1 MQKDDRKIEKSELNL
16 IEGEFVNIKQSTVRS
31 VEGGHVELQQVG
43 ALSIDGEKVEI
54 TQGAT
59 LFLKGNDINVNQSI
73 NAISAAENLSINF
86 SLTPISISRGQINVN
101 GSAVGLMASKNIN
114 SENTTALLVLSNKI
128 EGSVTTLFDFKSAIA
143 LGAVIGGIWG
153 FLKLLFKRK

>member
-43 ALSIDGEKVEI
+43 ALSIDGEKIEI

-59 LFLKGNDINVNQSI
+59 VFLKGDDISVNQSI

-86 SLTPISISRGQINVN
+86 SLTPISISREQTNVS

-128 EGSVTTLFDFKSAIA
+128 EGNVTTLLDYKSAIA